1 MENRKTPKVKYAT
14 ARANLLMVVLLTLAN
29 ALLLAANSDYNF
41 PFSAFIPQ
49 VLVVLGLNNTPDMQ
63 EFKLGFSILFV
74 FLAFLILL
82 FFFLAYLFSK
92 KKPGLMVAAL
102 IVFGVDSLLLVIFT
116 ASTFETAYIIEYLFH
131 AWVLYYLALGVKH
144 GDAATRKPV
153 DEEKS
158 PTVTDP
164 APEALAENPNPENPG
179 SKGPVFENPIPENPV
194 PESPV
199 SESPAPENPVPENLT
214 PVSYIPDPE
223 TPEPEQENK

>member
-92 KKPGLMVAAL
+92 KETRADGGGAHRFRGGFAA
-102 IVFGVDSLLLVIFT
+102 FG
-116 ASTFETAYIIEYLFH
+116 YFH
-131 AWVLYYLALGVKH
+131 RLHL
-144 GDAATRKPV
+144 
-153 DEEKS
+153 
-158 PTVTDP
+158 
-164 APEALAENPNPENPG
+164 
-179 SKGPVFENPIPENPV
+179 
-194 PESPV
+194 
-199 SESPAPENPVPENLT
+199 
-214 PVSYIPDPE
+214 
-223 TPEPEQENK
+223 